1 MDNYIPYYK
10 RDLQGLNKS
19 ECVDVGYA
27 EVRKFCEV
35 NHITPPATCKE
46 RHPWE
51 WVLRALLLGKQP
63 YNGVCSKRSKH
74 KSTSSSWKPPM
85 ELSGVQG

>member
-27 EVRKFCEV
+27 EVRRFCEV
-35 NHITPPATCKE
+35 NRLTPPQLIKKE
-46 RHPWE
+46 RNPWKRLL
-51 WVLRALLLGKQP
+51 WLLLLGKQP
-63 YNGVCSKRSKH
+63 YNGVRSKR
-74 KSTSSSWKPPM
+74 
-85 ELSGVQG
+85 VQH

>member
-35 NHITPPATCKE
+35 NPTL
-46 RHPWE
+46 HPRN
-51 WVLRALLLGKQP
+51 L
-63 YNGVCSKRSKH
+63 
-74 KSTSSSWKPPM
+74 
-85 ELSGVQG
+85 